1 MNLSELEQHVFA
13 YYLANGAQELN
24 MVGRFWPYAELIM
37 VIADKVRVANRKFG
51 MKATAASE
59 TVAKAYLDLLI
70 EREAYSTTTNKF
82 GGSMHQF
89 QPDAYA
95 RVYKDLMAT
104 HPIVQKAQ
112 AEGPEYWDKA
122 FAGLTA

>member
-24 MVGRFWPYAELIM
+24 MVGRFWPYGELIM

-51 MKATAASE
+51 MKATGAAD

-70 EREAYSTTTNKF
+70 EREAYSTTKNKF

-89 QPDAYA
+89 QPDVYA
-95 RVYKDLMAT
+95 KVHKELLAENA
-104 HPIVQKAQ
+104 IAQKAQ
-112 AEGPEYWDKA
+112 AEGPEGWDKA
-122 FAGLTA
+122 FAAVIG